1 MPIMRNPFRKQDE
14 NVRPVTEENV
24 TPYETKVID
33 VDSKSTVEYQL
44 SGESHR
50 KHPLVSMSLE
60 RWADPDPSH

>member
-14 NVRPVTEENV
+14 NVRPVTADIV

-44 SGESHR
+44 SGESR
-50 KHPLVSMSLE
+50 RNRPLK
-60 RWADPDPSH
+60 P